1 MEHLQTKSVAQVLGF
16 CLSLWHHSAEVPR
29 NWWGRHLQ
37 MGMGRWLSVEFPALD
52 PSSHDLDL
60 EATNIHRDTM
70 ASHVGHYT
78 RLALGTPDFSLTI
91 LYVSILP
98 LCIPAG
104 EHESSTYELPIY
116 LSIICMRRQRQRQT
130 LSQSIDTCSDTHTQ
144 ART

>member
-1 MEHLQTKSVAQVLGF
+1 M
-16 CLSLWHHSAEVPR
+16 
-29 NWWGRHLQ
+29 
-37 MGMGRWLSVEFPALD
+37 EFPALD

-78 RLALGTPDFSLTI
+78 RLALGTPDSLTI

-104 EHESSTYELPIY
+104 VHESSTHELPIY
-116 LSIICMRRQRQRQT
+116 LSILYACADRDRGR
-130 LSQSIDTCSDTHTQ
+130 H
-144 ART
+144 

>member
-1 MEHLQTKSVAQVLGF
+1 M
-16 CLSLWHHSAEVPR
+16 
-29 NWWGRHLQ
+29 
-37 MGMGRWLSVEFPALD
+37 EFPALD
-52 PSSHDLDL
+52 PSSHELDL

-116 LSIICMRRQRQRQT
+116 LSILYACADRDRGR
-130 LSQSIDTCSDTHTQ
+130 H
-144 ART
+144 